1 MMIYKKPSIG
11 IYIGIVAIFYYAF
24 CIINMAHA
32 QIPPSAMGRGSLG
45 GGARHSLIDHRCYT
59 VCPPVVYP
67 TGHDPYY
74 DTSYFTYE
82 KELHG
87 GPFGPGT
94 LNPYS
99 PNQPMN
105 FAGHWPGVKNPVQSR
120 ALPSAVPMNYNPTF
134 SGGHSAAVTS
144 FLQIK
149 SQIATKVTP
158 RGAMCLHVC
167 PQHSKG
173 NPDQE
178 SFGGPF
184 GPDPYYAK
192 SNMMFVNK
200 NGQSGFSSPASKF
213 RNYHNEPYGGPFG
226 ADPYYVYGMQH
237 QNAGGVHDGYV
248 PSRL

>member
-1 MMIYKKPSIG
+1 MT
-11 IYIGIVAIFYYAF
+11 
-24 CIINMAHA
+24 H
-32 QIPPSAMGRGSLG
+32 
-45 GGARHSLIDHRCYT
+45 LILRM
-59 VCPPVVYP
+59 
-67 TGHDPYY
+67 
-74 DTSYFTYE
+74 

-158 RGAMCLHVC
+158 RGACAYMYAHNIVKAIQTKKVSVVHLAQIHIM
-167 PQHSKG
+167 Q
-173 NPDQE
+173 NPI
-178 SFGGPF
+178 
-184 GPDPYYAK
+184 
-192 SNMMFVNK
+192 
-200 NGQSGFSSPASKF
+200 
-213 RNYHNEPYGGPFG
+213 
-226 ADPYYVYGMQH
+226 
-237 QNAGGVHDGYV
+237 
-248 PSRL
+248 